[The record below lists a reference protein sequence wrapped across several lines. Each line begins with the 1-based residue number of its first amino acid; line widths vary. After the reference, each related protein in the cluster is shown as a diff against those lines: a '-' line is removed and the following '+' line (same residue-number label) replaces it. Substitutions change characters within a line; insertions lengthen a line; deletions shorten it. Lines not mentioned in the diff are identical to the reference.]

1 MSAQLFQNPRPDFE
15 RDLLTQLAARWGRR
29 AVTLGVLGYLTPGQP
44 GSPPRQDPVIEA
56 PQATLPPTAAR
67 PDNALPLARLAAT

>member
-44 GSPPRQDPVIEA
+44 GSPPRQDPVIE
-56 PQATLPPTAAR
+56 PHRLLCLLQLPDRITR
-67 PDNALPLARLAAT
+67 CH